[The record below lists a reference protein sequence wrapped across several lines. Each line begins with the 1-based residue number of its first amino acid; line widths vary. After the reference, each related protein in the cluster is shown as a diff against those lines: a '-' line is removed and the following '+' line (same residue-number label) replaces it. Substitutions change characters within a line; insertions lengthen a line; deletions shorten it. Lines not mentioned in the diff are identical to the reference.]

1 MNIKDFYWKW
11 KRKFHKN
18 KETIGKVIS
27 MILLVCLIA
36 AVAVMVNSIIKS
48 DKRREE
54 IANQD
59 KDKTTIK
66 AVKKYDY
73 GEPGFQQVAE
83 NANMILSADYTTGE
97 IRITEKATGKEWFS
111 NPQDREQDELA
122 TVKNKLHAQF
132 YMKCLNL
139 DKGITVEFDNYSGSI
154 TKGNMKHEKVENGVK
169 FIFGFPTANIYI
181 PIQYTLTEDGFQ
193 AEIVTSEIKGVGAN
207 PFLVETISLLPLF
220 GAGGLEDEGYLFVPD
235 GSGALIDFNNG
246 KQGMQSYLA
255 PVYGRNQAMPLDNAE
270 TVREDIHMPVFGAK
284 INDNA
289 YFAVIT
295 AGEGC
300 STISASTSRKT
311 SSYNQIYATAV
322 LTEYSLKKA
331 AGNGSALNSSHTVEY
346 SQYLMDGENYCIRYF
361 FLDGEDADYTGM
373 ANLYRDY
380 LKENDMLKDSPLA
393 DKKYMVVDLVGAVS
407 IKKYVVG
414 VMRPVVTPLTTYNE
428 VVEIVKTLKAE
439 GVENIVINYVGAL
452 NSGLNNKMYTDVKTE
467 SALGS
472 KKEFNNMVNYLQEQG
487 VLLFMESDPVNLY
500 ENGNGYK
507 ENKDSVKTFFNKYA
521 FQYQYKLDLGTT
533 MKETRWHLLRP
544 VLVSELVAK
553 YAESMQESGMKNISL
568 DGLGNMVYSDYSENN
583 YISRTGTLKL
593 WNQALKTAEEASEYL
608 MLHGGHVYANAY
620 ADVITD
626 VSDVYSNFDMLD
638 RSIPFYQMVFQGD
651 TLLTAS
657 GINTTV
663 DYELAFLKALETG
676 CSVKYNWIY
685 GDVSQLV
692 GTDYNTMVS
701 YSYDYWKD
709 VAVEEYKTLQEA
721 VGSLAGK
728 EIIAHE
734 YLSEDVTL
742 TRYDSA
748 DVIVNYGTE
757 AFTYGDATVEARDYL
772 IVSGGAK

>member
-1 MNIKDFYWKW
+1 
-11 KRKFHKN
+11 
-18 KETIGKVIS
+18 
-27 MILLVCLIA
+27 
-36 AVAVMVNSIIKS
+36 
-48 DKRREE
+48 
-54 IANQD
+54 
-59 KDKTTIK
+59 
-66 AVKKYDY
+66 
-73 GEPGFQQVAE
+73 
-83 NANMILSADYTTGE
+83 
-97 IRITEKATGKEWFS
+97 
-111 NPQDREQDELA
+111 
-122 TVKNKLHAQF
+122 
-132 YMKCLNL
+132 
-139 DKGITVEFDNYSGSI
+139 
-154 TKGNMKHEKVENGVK
+154 
-169 FIFGFPTANIYI
+169 
-181 PIQYTLTEDGFQ
+181 
-193 AEIVTSEIKGVGAN
+193 
-207 PFLVETISLLPLF
+207 
-220 GAGGLEDEGYLFVPD
+220 
-235 GSGALIDFNNG
+235 
-246 KQGMQSYLA
+246 
-255 PVYGRNQAMPLDNAE
+255 
-270 TVREDIHMPVFGAK
+270 
-284 INDNA
+284 
-289 YFAVIT
+289 
-295 AGEGC
+295 
-300 STISASTSRKT
+300 
-311 SSYNQIYATAV
+311 
-322 LTEYSLKKA
+322 
-331 AGNGSALNSSHTVEY
+331 
-346 SQYLMDGENYCIRYF
+346 
-361 FLDGEDADYTGM
+361 
-373 ANLYRDY
+373 
-380 LKENDMLKDSPLA
+380 
-393 DKKYMVVDLVGAVS
+393 
-407 IKKYVVG
+407 
-414 VMRPVVTPLTTYNE
+414 
-428 VVEIVKTLKAE
+428 
-439 GVENIVINYVGAL
+439 
-452 NSGLNNKMYTDVKTE
+452 
-467 SALGS
+467 
-472 KKEFNNMVNYLQEQG
+472 MVNYLQEQG

-608 MLHGGHVYANAY
+608 MLRGGHVYANAY